1 MKELKKGSST
11 FFIYS
16 KISVNFQQSKWNKP
30 DTKATLATL
39 LFLLYEVS
47 KLAKYTEIKDRL
59 MDSRDGVI
67 KLC

>member
-1 MKELKKGSST
+1 M
-11 FFIYS
+11 
-16 KISVNFQQSKWNKP
+16 NFQQSKWNKP

-47 KLAKYTEIKDRL
+47 KLGKYTEIKDRL
-59 MDSRDGVI
+59 VDSRDGAT